1 MRTQEQ
7 NIRAEPSGAENG
19 AERSEK
25 SDERNR
31 AGVGKNE
38 RNVERDVAEWE
49 QSGEPAESA
58 AHAAKACCPLYNLYS
73 ALFRGEAWPRFWV
86 DQSIRF
92 WWQSNDLF

>member
-1 MRTQEQ
+1 M
-7 NIRAEPSGAENG
+7 SGAENG
-19 AERSEK
+19 AERANK
-25 SDERNR
+25 SDKRSI

-38 RNVERDVAEWE
+38 RSTEREVAKRERSDE
-49 QSGEPAESA
+49 RAESA

-73 ALFRGEAWPRFWV
+73 ALFRREAWPRPW